1 MYPMRRLVLVG
12 ALRALDLLTMMASF
26 LAAAAAVARPLE
38 AVTFEEFLSMRVK
51 LQNVLLLAA
60 MGVLWHYTLKLF
72 GIYDS
77 KRLVPRRREVADLL
91 GASAV
96 AALAIQLCGWAFSLS
111 VVSGVFVPVFFL
123 CSAGALI
130 ASRLLLRAGLHELR
144 TRGVNLRHVL
154 VVGTNRRAIAFAREL
169 QAKPE
174 LGYVVGSFVDEFG
187 WRGADDLR
195 DAGFP
200 PAVDLSRFVELLRRG
215 PVDEVMVFLPFR
227 SCYHL
232 IRQVV
237 EQCEE
242 QGVPVTFP
250 SPAFDTKNA
259 RSVAALAPTG
269 PVVTLLTGAMVG
281 WPVVV
286 KRVFDVVVSATLLV
300 VLAPV
305 FAAVAMAVK
314 LSSPGP
320 VIFAQ
325 ERLGLNKRRFRML
338 KFRTMVTNAEQRLA
352 ELEHLNEVSG
362 PVFKIRKDPRITPVG
377 AFLRRTSLDELP
389 QLVNVLMGDISLV
402 GPRPLPL
409 RDYEGFEQDWHRRRF
424 SVPPGITCLWQVS
437 GRSDVS
443 FDQWMQL
450 DVQYID
456 NWSLWLDLKILL
468 KTIPAVVK
476 GSGAA

>member
-1 MYPMRRLVLVG
+1 MYPTRRLVLVG
-12 ALRALDLLTMMASF
+12 ALRAFDLLTMGASF
-26 LAAAAAVARPLE
+26 LAAALAVAWPFE
-38 AVTFEEFLSMRVK
+38 AVGLEDFLAMRVK

-60 MGVLWHYTLKLF
+60 LAYLWHQTLKLF

-77 KRLVPRRREVADLL
+77 KRLVSRRREVADIL
-91 GASAV
+91 GATAV
-96 AALAIQLCGWAFSLS
+96 AALAIHVCGWVFSMS
-111 VVSGVFVPVFFL
+111 VVSGVFVPVFFV

-130 ASRLLLRAGLHELR
+130 ATRLALRAGLDELR
-144 TRGVNLRHVL
+144 VRGVNLRHVL
-154 VVGTNRRAIAFAREL
+154 VVGTNRRAIAFARDLRER
-169 QAKPE
+169 PE
-174 LGYVVGSFVDEFG
+174 LGYVVTSFVDEPG
-187 WRGADDLR
+187 WSGAGDLR
-195 DAGFP
+195 AAGFP
-200 PAVDLSRFVELLRRG
+200 AAVDLARFVELLRQG

-227 SCYHL
+227 SCYGS

-250 SPAFDTKNA
+250 SPAFDTRSA
-259 RSVAALAPTG
+259 RSVTAFTPAG
-269 PVVTLLTGAMVG
+269 PVLTLLTGAMVG

-286 KRVFDVVVSATLLV
+286 KRVLDVVVSACLLV
-300 VLAPV
+300 ALSPV
-305 FAAVAMAVK
+305 FAAVAVAVK

-338 KFRTMVTNAEQRLA
+338 KFRTMVSNAEQRIA
-352 ELEHLNEVSG
+352 ELEHLNEASG

-389 QLVNVLMGDISLV
+389 QLVNVLKGDQSLV
-402 GPRPLPL
+402 GPRPQPL
-409 RDYEGFEQDWHRRRF
+409 RDYEGFEEDWHRRRF

-443 FDQWMQL
+443 FEQWMEL

-468 KTIPAVVK
+468 KTIPAVVR